1 MPAIAITTITN
12 IIANLTMRDQKFFS
26 RYRAPRVATP
36 NLVAAQVDSY
46 NSLLTEGVKEIFKEF
61 TPIKDYSGKK
71 FDLEFVRIELGQPKF
86 DEHYAKVQKMTL
98 DIPLRAIVRL
108 KNKAQIIEKEQEI
121 FLADFPV
128 MTSHGTFIIN
138 GVERVIVPQLARS
151 YGVFFTT
158 DEVKGKRHFGAKIIP
173 ARGAWIEIEV
183 DADGQLQVRI
193 DRKRKFPATSLLR
206 VFGAGSD
213 AEIKALFAESEYGA
227 KWAAQ
232 ALEKDPAKSVDEAY
246 IEIHKRLRDGDLA
259 TVANAREYIN
269 SIFGE
274 DRYDL
279 SRVGRFRFNQRFD
292 KSLDEKELT
301 RKTLSLDDIV
311 TVLNQTLEL
320 ENDPEA
326 VEDNIDHLGSR
337 RVRYVGEMLQ
347 QRLRVGLTHMKRNI
361 QDRMSTIDTDATMP
375 QQFVNPRPLQARIK
389 EFFTT
394 NQLSQFMQQEN
405 ALTEIEHLRTLSAL
419 GPGGLTRE
427 RAGFEVRDV
436 HPSHYGRLCPIH
448 TPEGPN
454 IGLILRLS
462 TFARVNEFGM
472 IETPYVK
479 IKNGKVTNEIVYLN
493 AAEEEK
499 QSIAHGATKVE
510 NDMIVDEMVEAR
522 LNGAPVRA
530 PRNEVNYMD
539 IAAEQPFSIATSM
552 IPFLEHDDANR
563 SLMGSN
569 MQKQSTPCILPEAP
583 LVATGMEGRAA
594 LDTGRLIIAEEEG
607 TIVQADGRRII
618 VKNTKGKETEYPLV
632 NFVRTN
638 GFTALHQRPTV
649 SVGTKVQKGDLLADT
664 SSTDNGQLA
673 LGQNCLVAFMCWS
686 GANYEDAII
695 ISERMVKNSKFSS
708 IHIEE
713 FVCNVRDTKLGE
725 EETTHDI
732 PNVSETKL
740 RNLDEEGII
749 RVGSE
754 VRPGDILVGKITPKG
769 ETQLTPEERLLRSIF
784 GDKARDVKDS
794 SLRMENGKRGRII
807 SIKVFSREA
816 GHQLESG
823 IIKRIHI
830 EIAQLRTVSVGDKL
844 AGRHGNK
851 GVISR
856 ILPEEDMPYMEDG
869 RPVDVILTPLGVPSR
884 MNLGQIL
891 ELHLGLA
898 ANTLNYQAIC
908 PPFAGATEGEI
919 REELKKAGF
928 QENGKM
934 KLYDGRTG
942 DAFEQDISVGYM
954 YILKLHHMVEDKI
967 HMRSIGP
974 YSLITQQPLGG
985 KAQGG
990 GQRFGE
996 MEVWGLLGY
1005 GAAYTLREMLTVK
1018 SDDIA
1023 GRSAA
1028 FDAIVRGERI
1038 SHHYAPA
1045 SFNVLLHTLRGLA
1058 LDVELMQNGS
1068 ALVNARKTPG
1078 AEVADFDALRIRPAS
1093 PEKILEWS
1101 HGEVTKPETIN
1112 YRTQRP
1118 EKNSLFD
1125 EKIFGPER
1133 DYECYCGKYRGIRYK
1148 GIVCEKC
1155 GVEITRSIVRRE
1167 RMGHVDLA
1175 VPVAHVWFLRAIP
1188 SRLSMALGVASGD
1201 LEKVVYFAG
1210 YMVTSVNKDEKT
1222 RICAEL
1228 DAEFKSK
1235 TKNLQD
1241 EKSKDKIKELFTEA
1255 KRDIESITL
1264 GAVLDEPRYHRYTI
1278 KYGAMFEAG
1287 IGAEAIFELCKK
1299 LNLKQMIADAEVSLE
1314 KAGAAEREKTSKRL
1328 SILRGMERAN
1338 IRPEWMFLTRIPV
1351 IPPGLRPMVALD
1363 GGRHATSDA
1372 NDLYRRVIN
1381 RNNRLKK
1388 LLEIHAP
1395 DVILRNE
1402 KRILQEAVDALIDNS
1417 IRHGG
1422 AAFSA
1427 TTQARTRPLKSLSD
1441 NLKGKHGLFRQN
1453 LLGKRVDYS
1462 GRSVIVVGPELKL
1475 SQCGLPKH
1483 MALELFRPFVIGK
1496 LLEKELAYNIR
1507 GAGRLI
1513 DEGVPEVWAILENI
1527 IKDKYVLLNR
1537 APTLHRLGIQAF
1549 QPILIE
1555 GNAIQLHPLVCS
1567 AFNADFDGDQMA
1579 VHVPLSPESQAE
1591 AREIM
1596 SATKNILKPG
1606 NGEAVVASKLLDILL
1621 GAYWMTKE
1629 VEGAM
1634 GENLAFP
1641 SPNAAILAYDY
1652 GRVGFQAKIKVMP
1665 SEKEKY
1671 AAFGGQIFETTV
1683 GRLLFNTVFPNDYPF
1698 INQAVDKKGLAK
1710 IIDNLI
1716 ARYGLEKIPEIM
1728 DRIKNFGFRYVTQSG
1743 ITWSLDDIRIPEEK
1757 NGIVAVAQKK
1767 SEEII
1772 RHWQEGL
1779 LSEEE
1784 RYRMNI
1790 EVWHNAKADVEKL
1803 IPGTLVVNGPVS
1815 DMLKSGARGSV
1826 AQVTQ
1831 MAGMKGLIASP
1842 TGDTIELPVTKSM
1855 KEGLSP
1861 IEYFLTTHGSR
1872 SGLASTALS
1881 TAKAGYLTRRLFD
1894 VAQDIVVT
1902 EEECGTTTGLTIRRE
1917 SASGI
1922 GTFLAKN
1929 IEGRFLAA
1937 DVEHDGKVEYKK
1949 GQFITSVDAK
1959 HIEEMGTPSVYVRSP
1974 VGCKSQQG
1982 VCVHCYGADLGTM
1995 KPVALGEA
2003 VGTVAAQAIGEP
2015 GTQLTMNIKHAG
2027 GAASAAGDVTQG
2039 LPRVE
2044 EIFERRTPRNPA
2056 VVATVSGEV
2065 VEIKNDGKE
2074 KVICVAPDL
2083 EHRKAGAKK
2092 DVIEYDLNYRRVP
2105 LVKVGEK
2112 IVKGQLITDGS
2123 ADLSDLFKYAG
2134 KEKTQEYIIKEVV
2147 KIYELQ
2153 GASISV
2159 KHLET
2164 IVRQMFSRVRIT
2176 SPGATEF
2183 SNGDV
2188 ISENEFALI
2197 NGETLDA
2204 AGEVSTAEPL
2214 VMGILDV
2221 SLSRASFLSAA
2232 SFQNTTRMLIRAA
2245 MYGSVDYL
2253 TGLKENVIIGRLI
2266 PAGTGFKG
2274 SPKEQLINRY
2284 GGQVTPEPVEVEKEV
2299 A

>member
-1 MPAIAITTITN
+1 LFSKIKADQEAYGYLTN
-12 IIANLTMRDQKFFS
+12 EGGTAEGTRKFILRDDIKQVAEMGAADEVANAALRRQFANFS
-26 RYRAPRVATP
+26 PET
-36 NLVAAQVDSY
+36 QS
-46 NSLLTEGVKEIFKEF
+46 
-61 TPIKDYSGKK
+61 
-71 FDLEFVRIELGQPKF
+71 
-86 DEHYAKVQKMTL
+86 
-98 DIPLRAIVRL
+98 RL
-108 KNKAQIIEKEQEI
+108 KQI
-121 FLADFPV
+121 D
-128 MTSHGTFIIN
+128 M
-138 GVERVIVPQLARS
+138 
-151 YGVFFTT
+151 
-158 DEVKGKRHFGAKIIP
+158 
-173 ARGAWIEIEV
+173 
-183 DADGQLQVRI
+183 
-193 DRKRKFPATSLLR
+193 
-206 VFGAGSD
+206 
-213 AEIKALFAESEYGA
+213 
-227 KWAAQ
+227 
-232 ALEKDPAKSVDEAY
+232 ALEADPAKTLDDSY

-259 TVANAREYIN
+259 TAQNAREYID
-269 SIFGE
+269 SIFNDE
-274 DRYDL
+274 RYDL
-279 SRVGRFRFNQRFD
+279 SRVGRYRFNQRFN
-292 KSLDEKELT
+292 KSLDEGELG

-311 TVLNQTLEL
+311 TVIKNVIAL
-320 ENDPEA
+320 ENDPNA

-347 QRLRVGLTHMKRNI
+347 SRLRVGLTHMKRNI
-361 QDRMSTIDTDATMP
+361 QDRMSTIDTEATMP
-375 QQFVNPRPLQARIK
+375 VMFVNPRPLQARIK

-394 NQLSQFMQQEN
+394 NQLSQFMQQTN
-405 ALTEIEHLRTLSAL
+405 ALEELEHLRTLSAL

-462 TFARVNEFGM
+462 NFARLNEFGM

-479 IKNGKVTNEIVYLN
+479 VVDGKVTNEIHYLN

-499 QSIAHGATKVE
+499 QPIAHAAMPVAQDGKIQEESVE
-510 NDMIVDEMVEAR
+510 VR
-522 LNGAPVRA
+522 LGGAPTRVDRA
-530 PRNEVNYMD
+530 EVTYMD
-539 IAAEQPFSIATSM
+539 VAPEQPFSIATSM

-563 SLMGSN
+563 ALMGSN
-569 MQKQSTPCILPEAP
+569 MQKQATPCIIAEAP
-583 LVATGMEGRAA
+583 LVATGIEARAA
-594 LDTGRLIIAEEEG
+594 KDTGRLYYAKEDG
-607 TIVQADGRRII
+607 VVTQADGKRIK
-618 VKNTKGKETEYPLV
+618 VKNAKGKELEYPLV

-638 GFTALHQRPTV
+638 GFTALHQRPSV
-649 SVGTKVQKGDLLADT
+649 SVGDKVKKGDLLADT
-664 SSTDNGQLA
+664 STSDQGQLA
-673 LGQNCLVAFMCWS
+673 LGQNALVAFMCWS

-695 ISERMVKNSKFSS
+695 ISERLVKDSKFSS

-713 FVCNVRDTKLGE
+713 FVCNVRDTKLGP

-740 RNLDEEGII
+740 RNLDEDGVV

-807 SIKVFSREA
+807 GVKVFSREA
-816 GHQLESG
+816 GHNLDSG

-830 EIAQLRTVSVGDKL
+830 EVAQLRPVSVGDKL

-856 ILPEEDMPYMEDG
+856 ILPEEDMPYTADG

-898 ANTLNYQAIC
+898 ANTLDYQAIC

-928 QENGKM
+928 SESGKM
-934 KLYDGRTG
+934 SLYDGRTG
-942 DAFEQDISVGYM
+942 DKFEQDISVGYM
-954 YILKLHHMVEDKI
+954 YILKLHHMVADKI

-996 MEVWGLLGY
+996 MEVWALLGY
-1005 GAAYTLREMLTVK
+1005 GAAYTLREMLTIK
-1018 SDDIA
+1018 SDDIQ

-1028 FDAIVRGERI
+1028 FDAIVRGEKI
-1038 SHHYAPA
+1038 NHHFAPA
-1045 SFNVLLHTLRGLA
+1045 SFNVLLHTMRGLS
-1058 LDVELMQNGS
+1058 LDVELMRGGEPI
-1068 ALVNARKTPG
+1068 RGIKKTPG
-1078 AEVADFDALRIRPAS
+1078 AEASDFDAVRIRPAS
-1093 PEKILEWS
+1093 PERILDWS
-1101 HGEVTKPETIN
+1101 YGEVTKPETIN

-1125 EKIFGPER
+1125 EKIFGPEK

-1155 GVEITRSIVRRE
+1155 GVEITRAIVRRE

-1188 SRLSMALGVASGD
+1188 SRLALVLGISAGE

-1210 YMVTSVNKDEKT
+1210 YIVTTVHKAEKE
-1222 RICAEL
+1222 RITSEL
-1228 DAEFKSK
+1228 ETEYKAKL
-1235 TKNLQD
+1235 KNLQD
-1241 EKSKDKIKELFTEA
+1241 EKSKDKMKELFLEA
-1255 KRDIESITL
+1255 KRDIDAIEV
-1264 GAVLDEPRYHRYTI
+1264 GAVLDEPRYHRYAI

-1287 IGAEAIFELCKK
+1287 IGAEAIYNVCKELNIKEVIAKCEE
-1299 LNLKQMIADAEVSLE
+1299 NLTT
-1314 KAGAAEREKTSKRL
+1314 AGAADREKLGKRL
-1328 SILRGMERAN
+1328 SALRAMLRAGV
-1338 IRPEWMFLTRIPV
+1338 RPEWMFLVRIPV

-1363 GGRHATSDA
+1363 GGRHATSDV

-1422 AAFSA
+1422 AAYSA
-1427 TTQARTRPLKSLSD
+1427 TMQARQRPLKSLSD

-1475 SQCGLPKH
+1475 HQCGLPKH

-1513 DEGVPEVWAILENI
+1513 DEGVPEVWAILEEV

-1549 QPILIE
+1549 QPVLIE
-1555 GNAIQLHPLVCS
+1555 GNAIQLHPLVCP

-1579 VHVPLSPESQAE
+1579 VHVPLSPEAQTE

-1596 SATKNILKPG
+1596 AANRNILKPG
-1606 NGEAVVASKLLDILL
+1606 DGQPVVATKLLDILL
-1621 GAYWMTKE
+1621 GVYWMTK
-1629 VEGAM
+1629 VVDGAKGEGM
-1634 GENLAFP
+1634 AFQ

-1652 GRVGFQAKIKVMP
+1652 GAVGFQAKVKVLP
-1665 SEKEKY
+1665 SDKEKY
-1671 AAFGGQIFETTV
+1671 AQFNGELFETTV
-1683 GRLLFNTVFPNDYPF
+1683 GRLLFNTVFPGDYPF
-1698 INQAVDKKGLAK
+1698 INNPIDKKGMSKLVE
-1710 IIDNLI
+1710 NLI

-1728 DRIKNFGFRYVTQSG
+1728 DRIKNFGFRYVMQSG
-1743 ITWSLDDIRIPEEK
+1743 ITWSLDDIKIPEQKES
-1757 NGIVAVAQKK
+1757 IIAAARKK
-1767 SEEII
+1767 SDEVVH
-1772 RHWQEGL
+1772 HWQDGL

-1790 EVWHNAKADVEKL
+1790 EIWHAAKGEVEKL
-1803 IPGTLVVNGPVS
+1803 IPATLPVNGPVS

-1826 AQVTQ
+1826 AQLTQ

-1842 TGDTIELPVTKSM
+1842 TGETIELPVTKSM

-1861 IEYFLTTHGSR
+1861 IEYFTTTHGSR

-1894 VAQDIVVT
+1894 VAQDVVVG
-1902 EEECGTTTGLTIRRE
+1902 EEDCGTKEGLTIKRE

-1922 GTFLAKN
+1922 GTFLAQN
-1929 IEGRFLAA
+1929 IEGRYLAA
-1937 DVEHDGKVEYKK
+1937 DLEGFKK
-1949 GQFITSVDAK
+1949 GHFITEADAK
-1959 HIEEMGTPSVYVRSP
+1959 NIEDSGVASVYVRSP
-1974 VGCKSQQG
+1974 IACKSTQG
-1982 VCVHCYGADLGTM
+1982 ICVKCYGADLGTM

-2027 GAASAAGDVTQG
+2027 GAASAEGDVTHG

-2044 EIFERRTPRNPA
+2044 EVFERRAPRNPA
-2056 VVATVSGEV
+2056 LIASVSGHI
-2065 VEIKNDGKE
+2065 VEIRNEGKE
-2074 KVICVAPDL
+2074 KIIVVAPDI
-2083 EHRKAGAKK
+2083 EHKGKSKK
-2092 DVIEYDLNYRRVP
+2092 DTIEYEVHYRRIP
-2105 LVKVGEK
+2105 TIKVGDT
-2112 IVKGQLITDGS
+2112 ITKGQFLTDGS
-2123 ADLSDLFKYAG
+2123 ADLTELYKYAG
-2134 KEKTQEYIIKEVV
+2134 KEKTQEYIISEIV

-2153 GASISV
+2153 GANIST
-2159 KHLET
+2159 KHLEV
-2164 IVRQMFSRVRIT
+2164 IVRQMFSRVRVT
-2176 SPGATEF
+2176 NPGTTEL
-2183 SNGDV
+2183 SAGDV
-2188 ISENEFALI
+2188 VSEADLDII
-2197 NGETLDA
+2197 NARMAENG
-2204 AGEVSTAEPL
+2204 GEVAKGEGL
-2214 VMGILDV
+2214 IMGILDV
-2221 SLSRASFLSAA
+2221 SLSRHSFLSAA
-2232 SFQNTTRMLIRAA
+2232 SFQNTTRMLIRASL
-2245 MYGSVDYL
+2245 YGSVDRL
-2253 TGLKENVIIGRLI
+2253 EGLKENVIIGRLI
-2266 PAGTGFKG
+2266 PAGTGFNG
-2274 SPKEQLINRY
+2274 SPKAALIAKHAP
-2284 GGQVTPEPVEVEKEV
+2284 VAAEPVDTEKV
-2299 A
+2299 AQ